1 MEDPVHREN
10 PVEGERGREK
20 GRWKGKSRGGKK
32 GRWDWGKWN
41 GMKDGKGKK
50 DKTKYQEKED
60 KCP

>member
-20 GRWKGKSRGGKK
+20 GRWKGKGRGGKK

-41 GMKDGKGKK
+41 GMKDGKGTK
-50 DKTKYQEKED
+50 DKTK
-60 KCP
+60 